1 MTWNIFLNIL
11 TALKNKRKMN
21 STVEKWG
28 KIHEHLWT
36 RKKFED
42 YLKVIV
48 KRFNALWIQE
58 SDPIF

>member
-28 KIHEHLWT
+28 KIYKHIIHREESIQMAQKHTEMLIKYI
-36 RKKFED
+36 KK
-42 YLKVIV
+42 K
-48 KRFNALWIQE
+48 
-58 SDPIF
+58 S